1 MTINEQLAQELSLKL
16 WQVEQAVKLLDEG
29 NTVPF
34 IARYRKEVTGELN
47 DEVLRE
53 LEERLAYLRSMEE
66 RKNDVKRI
74 IEEQGN
80 LTDELAAA
88 IDACTKL
95 TEIEDLYRPFRP
107 KRKTRATVAKA
118 KGLEPLAD
126 LIYAQDPKNDDIE
139 GLAATYINEE
149 KEVKSADEALSGAM
163 DIIAEKISDSA
174 DHRKKIRE
182 LTFGSGTIVTAA
194 TGEDDSDRC
203 NRHHDAITVNS

>member
-139 GLAATYINEE
+139 GLAATYINE
-149 KEVKSADEALSGAM
+149 
-163 DIIAEKISDSA
+163 
-174 DHRKKIRE
+174 
-182 LTFGSGTIVTAA
+182 
-194 TGEDDSDRC
+194 
-203 NRHHDAITVNS
+203 

>member
-149 KEVKSADEALSGAM
+149 KEVKSVDEAL
-163 DIIAEKISDSA
+163 
-174 DHRKKIRE
+174 
-182 LTFGSGTIVTAA
+182 
-194 TGEDDSDRC
+194 
-203 NRHHDAITVNS
+203 